1 MEFQVSYFGY
11 IEKLKEE
18 MLNSRGDI
26 ERTVERWAFL
36 LQCGLNFQI
45 SLPIPLSK
53 TRVTLYSSP
62 NKILHIMKQ
71 SLNYIILNN

>member
-11 IEKLKEE
+11 IGKLKEE
-18 MLNSRGDI
+18 MLNSRSDI
-26 ERTVERWAFL
+26 ERTVERCTFF

-53 TRVTLYSSP
+53 TRVTVYLSP
-62 NKILHIMKQ
+62 NKILCIMKQ